1 MTGIAL
7 GWIGSI
13 SGFGSQVR
21 NAKTSP
27 SVDGRHMPAN
37 AATGVPVTE
46 NQISSRPALGLGSAK
61 RVKGTRQRCSGFD
74 SIDRQ
79 NGLARFRTFVTRFV
93 IIDPGRFSGIV
104 LGTPHWSIST
114 TDRKSTRRVGKEG
127 VCTCKNRG

>member
-93 IIDPGRFSGIV
+93 IIDPGRSEEPTSE
-104 LGTPHWSIST
+104 LQSIMRLSYDVFCLQQQIQYAT
-114 TDRKSTRRVGKEG
+114 
-127 VCTCKNRG
+127 

>member
-1 MTGIAL
+1 
-7 GWIGSI
+7 
-13 SGFGSQVR
+13 
-21 NAKTSP
+21 
-27 SVDGRHMPAN
+27 MPAK

-93 IIDPGRFSGIV
+93 IIDPGRFPGIV
-104 LGTPHWSIST
+104 LGHPHWSIRSEEQTSELQSLMRISYPVLCLKNKNKNHDST
-114 TDRKSTRRVGKEG
+114 
-127 VCTCKNRG
+127 

>member
-79 NGLARFRTFVTRFV
+79 NGLARFRTFVTR
-93 IIDPGRFSGIV
+93 
-104 LGTPHWSIST
+104 
-114 TDRKSTRRVGKEG
+114 DRKSVVSGQSVSVRVDLGGRRNIKKKKV
-127 VCTCKNRG
+127 

>member
-1 MTGIAL
+1 
-7 GWIGSI
+7 
-13 SGFGSQVR
+13 
-21 NAKTSP
+21 
-27 SVDGRHMPAN
+27 MPAK

-93 IIDPGRFSGIV
+93 IIDPGRFPGIV

-114 TDRKSTRRVGKEG
+114 TRSFRSEERRVGKECVRTG
-127 VCTCKNRG
+127 RSRGSPIH